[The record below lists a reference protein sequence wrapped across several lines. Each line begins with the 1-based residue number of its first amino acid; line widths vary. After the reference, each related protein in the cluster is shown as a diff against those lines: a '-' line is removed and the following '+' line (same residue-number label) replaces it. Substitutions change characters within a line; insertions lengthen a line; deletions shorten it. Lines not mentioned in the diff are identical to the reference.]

1 MHLILSLKWSLYLCK
16 QQDECL
22 DFSKNSKKKKKKEE

>member
-1 MHLILSLKWSLYLCK
+1 MHLNLILSLKWSLYLRK

-22 DFSKNSKKKKKKEE
+22 DFSKKKKN